1 MIRNFFIK
9 IVLLVM
15 LLNSLA
21 GCSMLQPS
29 QSAKLPLRIAYTQ
42 WWGDYTLLVALEKGF
57 FEKYGVQV
65 EPVYYDIFSKT
76 FSDLAAG
83 QIDGALIAVGDT
95 INIDRNTDMKVVG
108 VSDDGGAD
116 AILAGPDINNIEDLK
131 GKTIGVLLGTQ
142 YELMIAEMLRSANM
156 RSSDV
161 TLAGINPE
169 NAASALKN
177 GQVQAVY
184 TWEPFLS
191 EAISKGN
198 KIIYPIEKTRLFPH
212 MIVFHTSIVNSRP
225 QDIRAFLKAWFEA
238 VDYRLKNPEETRSI
252 AAKYIGLEIADD
264 SVDNNLKVLTLNDNK
279 ALFET
284 RNDRSIY
291 TVTRRTSDYLISIGV
306 LPQQVDLLELLDP
319 IYLP

>member
-9 IVLLVM
+9 IVLPAM

-116 AILAGPDINNIEDLK
+116 AIIAGPDINSIEDLK

-184 TWEPFLS
+184 TWEPF
-191 EAISKGN
+191 
-198 KIIYPIEKTRLFPH
+198 YFQT
-212 MIVFHTSIVNSRP
+212 
-225 QDIRAFLKAWFEA
+225 
-238 VDYRLKNPEETRSI
+238 
-252 AAKYIGLEIADD
+252 
-264 SVDNNLKVLTLNDNK
+264 
-279 ALFET
+279 
-284 RNDRSIY
+284 
-291 TVTRRTSDYLISIGV
+291 
-306 LPQQVDLLELLDP
+306 
-319 IYLP
+319 